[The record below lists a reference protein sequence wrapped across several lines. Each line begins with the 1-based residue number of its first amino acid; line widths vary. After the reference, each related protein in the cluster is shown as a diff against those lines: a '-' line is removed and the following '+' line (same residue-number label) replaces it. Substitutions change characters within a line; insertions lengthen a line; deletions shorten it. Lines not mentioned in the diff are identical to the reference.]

1 MDLILHHYA
10 MSPFGRK
17 IRSML
22 GYTGLSW
29 QSAIT
34 REMPPRPALAQLAG
48 GYRKIPVAQIGADV
62 FCDSRV
68 IATEIA
74 RLAKRP
80 ELALEN
86 QGAEARAWAGRA
98 DLDLFF
104 PCVLA
109 AGTPA
114 MGRKARESMSLL
126 DMGRFVLDRFNMS
139 RKAAV
144 KIAGFKEARPLV
156 LAHLA
161 QVEAQLQED
170 FLFGAAP
177 THADFSTYHGLW
189 FIRDLGESPLI
200 DAFPATIAW
209 MDRIAAFGEGLRREI
224 SAQQALDIAAGSEP
238 RLIAPA
244 HQADS
249 HVGQRV
255 TIAPADYGQVPT
267 AGILAGATEHSWILA
282 RDESGLGR
290 VHVHFPR
297 LGYSLAKAADSKIES
312 RP

>member
-22 GYTGLSW
+22 GYAGLSW
-29 QSAIT
+29 QSALT
-34 REMPPRPALAQLAG
+34 REMPPRPVLAQLAG

-62 FCDSRV
+62 FCDSRR
-68 IATEIA
+68 IAAEIA
-74 RLAKRP
+74 ALANKP

-86 QGAEARAWAGRA
+86 LDDEARAWAGRA
-98 DLDLFF
+98 DLDMFF

-114 MGRKARESMSLL
+114 MRRKARQSMSLL
-126 DMGRFVLDRFNMS
+126 DMGRFMLDRINMS

-161 QVEAQLQED
+161 QVEARLQQD
-170 FLFGAAP
+170 FLFGSAP
-177 THADFSTYHGLW
+177 NHADFSTYHGLW
-189 FIRDLGESPLI
+189 FIRDLGESPLV
-200 DAFPATIAW
+200 DDFPATLAW
-209 MDRIAAFGEGLRREI
+209 MDRIAAFGEGQRSEI
-224 SAQQALDIAAGSEP
+224 APQQALEAAAGAEP
-238 RLIAPA
+238 RPIAPA
-244 HQADS
+244 DQADPHS
-249 HVGQRV
+249 GQRV
-255 TIAPADYGQVPT
+255 TIAPSDYGQVPT
-267 AGILAGATEHSWILA
+267 AGTLAGATDSSWILA
-282 RDESGLGR
+282 REESGPGR

-297 LGYSLAKAADSKIES
+297 QGYSLRPAEQES
-312 RP
+312 D

>member
-22 GYTGLSW
+22 GFTGLAW

-34 REMPPRPALAQLAG
+34 REMPPRPVLAQLAG

-62 FCDSRV
+62 FCDSRT
-68 IATEIA
+68 IAAEIA
-74 RLAKRP
+74 RLANRP

-86 QGAEARAWAGRA
+86 LDGEAQAWASRA
-98 DLDLFF
+98 DLDMFF

-114 MGRKARESMSLL
+114 MRRKARESMSLL
-126 DMGRFVLDRFNMS
+126 DMGRFVLDRINMS
-139 RKAAV
+139 RKASV
-144 KIAGFKEARPLV
+144 KIAGFREARPLV
-156 LAHLA
+156 LAHLE
-161 QVEAQLQED
+161 QVEARLRQD
-170 FLFGAAP
+170 FLFGTAP

-189 FIRDLGESPLI
+189 FIRDLGESPLVNG
-200 DAFPATIAW
+200 FPATLAW
-209 MDRIAAFGEGLRREI
+209 MDRIAAFGEGVRSEI
-224 SAQQALDIAAGSEP
+224 TAQQALDRAAGAEP
-238 RLIAPA
+238 RPIAPA
-244 HQADS
+244 HQADT

-255 TIAPADYGQVPT
+255 TIAPSDYGQVPT

-282 RDESGLGR
+282 RDEGRLGT

-297 LGYSLAKAADSKIES
+297 QGYAMRTAEQGSA
-312 RP
+312 

>member
-22 GYTGLSW
+22 GYAGLNW

-34 REMPPRPALAQLAG
+34 REMPPRPVLAQLAG

-62 FCDSRV
+62 FCDSRT
-68 IATEIA
+68 IAAEIA
-74 RLAKRP
+74 ALANKP

-86 QGAEARAWAGRA
+86 LDAEARAWAGRA

-114 MGRKARESMSLL
+114 MRRKARESMSLL
-126 DMGRFVLDRFNMS
+126 DMGRFVLDRIGMS

-144 KIAGFKEARPLV
+144 KIAGLKEARPLV
-156 LAHLA
+156 LDHLA
-161 QVEAQLQED
+161 RVEARLQQD
-170 FLFGAAP
+170 FLFGPAP

-189 FIRDLGESPLI
+189 FIRDLGESPLV
-200 DAFPATIAW
+200 DDFPNTLAW
-209 MDRIAAFGEGLRREI
+209 MDRIAAFGEGIRSEI
-224 SAQQALDIAAGSEP
+224 APEQALDAAVGAEP
-238 RLIAPA
+238 RTLTPEE
-244 HQADS
+244 QADS

-255 TIAPADYGQVPT
+255 VIAPSDYGQVPT

-282 RDESGLGR
+282 RDDTRLGT
-290 VHVHFPR
+290 VHVHFPKQ
-297 LGYSLAKAADSKIES
+297 GYSLDTAAAAGA
-312 RP
+312 

>member
-22 GYTGLSW
+22 GYAGLDW

-34 REMPPRPALAQLAG
+34 REMPPRPVLAQLAG
-48 GYRKIPVAQIGADV
+48 GYRKIPVAQIGADI
-62 FCDSRV
+62 FCDSRT
-68 IATEIA
+68 IAAEIA
-74 RLAKRP
+74 ALANKP

-86 QGAEARAWAGRA
+86 LDAGARAWAGRA

-114 MGRKARESMSLL
+114 MRRKARESMSLL
-126 DMGRFVLDRFNMS
+126 DMGRFVLDRIGMS

-144 KIAGFKEARPLV
+144 KIAGFREARPLV
-156 LAHLA
+156 LDHLA
-161 QVEAQLQED
+161 QVEAQLQGD

-189 FIRDLGESPLI
+189 FIRDLGESPLV
-200 DAFPATIAW
+200 DDFPGTLAW
-209 MDRIAAFGEGLRREI
+209 MDRIAAFGEGGRSEI
-224 SAQQALDIAAGSEP
+224 APQQALDIAAGAEP
-238 RLIAPA
+238 RSIPPA
-244 HQADS
+244 AQEDPL
-249 HVGQRV
+249 VGQQV
-255 TIAPADYGQVPT
+255 TIAPSDYGQVAT
-267 AGILAGATEHSWILA
+267 RGTLAGATQHSWILA
-282 RDESGLGR
+282 RSASGLGT
-290 VHVHFPR
+290 VHVHFPKQ
-297 LGYSLAKAADSKIES
+297 GYSLRPVGRDSA
-312 RP
+312 

>member
-10 MSPFGRK
+10 MSPFGQK

-22 GYTGLSW
+22 GYAELTW

-34 REMPPRPALAQLAG
+34 REMPPRPVLAQLAG

-62 FCDSRV
+62 FCDSRT
-68 IATEIA
+68 IAAEIA
-74 RLAKRP
+74 RLADRP

-86 QGAEARAWAGRA
+86 IDAEALAWAGRA

-109 AGTPA
+109 ASTPA
-114 MGRKARESMSLL
+114 MRRKARESMSLL
-126 DMGRFVLDRFNMS
+126 DIGRFMLDRVGMS
-139 RKAAV
+139 RKAAI

-161 QVEAQLQED
+161 QVEEQLRQD

-177 THADFSTYHGLW
+177 SHADFSTYHGLW
-189 FIRDLGESPLI
+189 FIRDLGESPLV
-200 DAFPATIAW
+200 DDFPETLAW
-209 MDRIAAFGEGLRREI
+209 MDRIAAFGEGARSEI
-224 SAQQALDIAAGSEP
+224 TGQQALDAAAAAEPRPIAA
-238 RLIAPA
+238 AC
-244 HQADS
+244 QADPL
-249 HVGQRV
+249 VGREV
-255 TIAPADYGQVPT
+255 TIAPSDYGQVPT

-282 RDESGLGR
+282 RNDSRLGK
-290 VHVHFPR
+290 VHVHFPQQ
-297 LGYSLAKAADSKIES
+297 GYSLQAVEQAIA
-312 RP
+312 